1 MLFYLQSTDP
11 NDYGT
16 LKLQT
21 NLGLQN
27 EPLAFRVLD
36 FSTIA
41 SFVITDTNDFI
52 TFEIDGI
59 STEIHFKARNK
70 YDIDTLEKK
79 IQDLIDEK
87 FNGALNCELTDS
99 GIIKFSSEKEFKITD
114 MTHRARLLLG
124 AYHQELPLKSSIEN
138 QKYII
143 EMKSAPY
150 ICYGNCLYVESKISN
165 VTGISGVNN
174 KNSVIE
180 YKSFCYAVNS
190 VFMPNFPI
198 LLRHEGKWVRIQP
211 HHLKDMTFRLVDFQG
226 EPIEIKAPVQMTIE
240 VDFWSNIRANGLDD
254 EPGSR
259 YAAGLRP

>member
-1 MLFYLQSTDP
+1 MSLFC
-11 NDYGT
+11 
-16 LKLQT
+16 QT
-21 NLGLQN
+21 VFIVFVYNN
-27 EPLAFRVLD
+27 

-174 KNSVIE
+174 KNAVIE

-226 EPIEIKAPVQMTIE
+226 EPIEIKALVQMTIE
-240 VDFWSNIRANGLDD
+240 VDFLENIKCDSLSENSDLKI
-254 EPGSR
+254 
-259 YAAGLRP
+259 